1 MPPMIVW
8 FDLVIGA
15 VVMIVARLTWLRGKK
30 EGSRARRW
38 QSVMYIALSL
48 CALFSVGQ
56 ILAAPPGAVIWF
68 ALMVGAVLLLWG
80 SAFVA
85 ELGFERERRGNNA
98 ATVEGD

>member
-15 VVMIVARLTWLRGKK
+15 LVMIAARLTWLRGKK

-48 CALFSVGQ
+48 VAWFSVGQ
-56 ILAAPPGAVIWF
+56 ILAAPPGAGLWF
-68 ALMVGAVLLLWG
+68 ALVVAAVLLVMG
-80 SAFVA
+80 STFVA
-85 ELGFERERRGNNA
+85 TLNFDRERRGNNA
-98 ATVEGD
+98 AI